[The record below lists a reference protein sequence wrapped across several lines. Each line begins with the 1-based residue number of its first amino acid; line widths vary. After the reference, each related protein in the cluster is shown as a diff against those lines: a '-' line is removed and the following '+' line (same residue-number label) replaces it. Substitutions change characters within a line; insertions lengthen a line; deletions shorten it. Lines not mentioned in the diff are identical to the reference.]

1 MHVLTHIAGIVFGA
15 ICAGGTWLMGGP
27 MIAVLPI
34 FAITGHGLIL
44 FLDYSIE
51 ANRDQASGT
60 DHIWLAPYHPIDVIQ
75 GNEWP
80 EAA

>member
-27 MIAVLPI
+27 
-34 FAITGHGLIL
+34 
-44 FLDYSIE
+44 IE